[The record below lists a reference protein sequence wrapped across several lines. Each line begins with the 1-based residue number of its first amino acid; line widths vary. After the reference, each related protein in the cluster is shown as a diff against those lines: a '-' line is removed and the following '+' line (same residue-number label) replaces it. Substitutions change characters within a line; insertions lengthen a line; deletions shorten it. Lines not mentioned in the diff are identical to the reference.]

1 MFLKLQKRSRVYGA
15 TCSRSSVERV
25 AVSVTA
31 LLSLSKSI
39 ELAPLSSPS
48 DDIHPSSRRMKA
60 LVFTLVRAF
69 EFELSFPADQVKKR
83 SLVVT
88 RPYMKNNLE
97 AGAQMPLR
105 VKLVQK

>member
-1 MFLKLQKRSRVYGA
+1 
-15 TCSRSSVERV
+15 
-25 AVSVTA
+25 
-31 LLSLSKSI
+31 
-39 ELAPLSSPS
+39 
-48 DDIHPSSRRMKA
+48 MKA
-60 LVFTLVRAF
+60 LVFTLIRAF